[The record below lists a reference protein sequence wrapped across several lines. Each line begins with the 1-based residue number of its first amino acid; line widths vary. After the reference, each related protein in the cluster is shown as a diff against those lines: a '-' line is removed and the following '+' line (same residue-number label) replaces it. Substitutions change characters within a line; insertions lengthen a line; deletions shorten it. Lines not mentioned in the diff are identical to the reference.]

1 VPPNT
6 DIRPRPAGLKAKGAA
21 PGRDAILEMRPERRD
36 PRSKLRHVE
45 ACLTPE
51 VEYRRT
57 TGLECFEFVN
67 EALPELSLA
76 ELDTGVELV
85 GRRLRVPLMIAPMTG
100 GTEEGLAINRRL
112 AALAQRH
119 GLAMGVG
126 SQRIAIERP
135 ELMRTYRIRDLAPDV
150 ALFANFG
157 GAQLVRG
164 YGVDEA
170 RRAVDGIGADALFVH
185 LNALQEAVQGGD
197 RDFRGLADRLARLCR
212 SLAADGIPVFAR
224 EIGFGIGPDTAR
236 RLLECG
242 VAGIDCSGAGGTS
255 WAKVEASCTDDPTRR
270 QLGQRFGEWGIPTA
284 QSIMNV
290 RSATPTLPLIAS
302 GGLRSGIDLA
312 RAIAL
317 GADVGAMAR
326 PFLVADHAG
335 EAALERLVLDTIAE
349 LKVCMF
355 ASGAARVTDLRGRLQ
370 PAALPLPAARTT

>member
-1 VPPNT
+1 MQRLNATRSSRCVPNGAIRVRSSATSKPAFPPTSNT
-6 DIRPRPAGLKAKGAA
+6 AA
-21 PGRDAILEMRPERRD
+21 
-36 PRSKLRHVE
+36 
-45 ACLTPE
+45 
-51 VEYRRT
+51 T
-57 TGLECFEFVN
+57 TGLEAFDFVN

-100 GTEEGLAINRRL
+100 GTDEGLAINRRL

-135 ELMRTYRIRDLAPDV
+135 ELMRTYRIRDVAPDI

-170 RRAVDGIGADALFVH
+170 RRAVEGIGADALFVH

-197 RDFRGLADRLARLCR
+197 RDFRGLADRLTGLCR
-212 SLAADGIPVFAR
+212 SLGADGIPVFAR
-224 EIGFGIGPDTAR
+224 EIGFGISADTAR

-255 WAKVEASCTDDPTRR
+255 WAKVEACCTRR
-270 QLGQRFGEWGIPTA
+270 PGPAPAGPALRRVGHSDRAVDHE
-284 QSIMNV
+284 
-290 RSATPTLPLIAS
+290 RAS
-302 GGLRSGIDLA
+302 GHADPAADCFRRAAQRHRSRPGDRARRRRRCDGTPVPGRGPRGRSSA
-312 RAIAL
+312 RAA
-317 GADVGAMAR
+317 GARHDRRTEGLHVREWRGAGDGPAR
-326 PFLVADHAG
+326 TAAAAAG
-335 EAALERLVLDTIAE
+335 
-349 LKVCMF
+349 
-355 ASGAARVTDLRGRLQ
+355 
-370 PAALPLPAARTT
+370 LPAPATRPS

>member
-6 DIRPRPAGLKAKGAA
+6 DIRPRSLRLKATGAA
-21 PGRDAILEMRPERRD
+21 PERDAILEMRPERRD
-36 PRSKLRHVE
+36 PRSKLRHLE
-45 ACLTPE
+45 ACLSTD

-57 TGLECFEFVN
+57 TGLETLDFVN

-76 ELDTGVELV
+76 ELDTGVELA
-85 GRRLRVPLMIAPMTG
+85 GRKLRVPLMIAPMTG

-135 ELMRTYRIRDLAPDV
+135 ELMRTYRIRDVAPDI

-170 RRAVDGIGADALFVH
+170 RRAVEGIGADALFVH

-197 RDFRGLADRLARLCR
+197 RDFRGLADRLTGLCR
-212 SLAADGIPVFAR
+212 SLDADGIPVFAR
-224 EIGFGIGPDTAR
+224 EIGFGIGADTAR

-255 WAKVEASCTDDPTRR
+255 WAKVEACCTDDPVRR

-284 QSIMNV
+284 QSIVNV
-290 RSATPTLPLIAS
+290 RAASQALPLIAS

-335 EAALERLVLDTIAE
+335 EAALEQLVLDTIAE

-355 ASGAARVTDLRGRLQ
+355 ASGAARARDLRGRLQ
-370 PAALPLPAARTT
+370 STGLPASPARSA